1 MSIKISVKKA
11 KVIHVN
17 RWREARR
24 PLLEALDVE
33 QMIANETGDED
44 KQKEII
50 SKKQELRDVTKT
62 PLSNIKTI
70 KRLKTTWPECLGP
83 KPDDING

>member
-1 MSIKISVKKA
+1 MPIKISVKKA

-17 RWREARR
+17 RWREVRK
-24 PLLEALDVE
+24 PLLESLDVE
-33 QMIANETGDED
+33 QMVATETGDEE

-50 SKKQELRDVTKT
+50 AKKQELRDVTKT

-70 KRLKTTWPECLGP
+70 KKLKTTWPECLGV
-83 KPDDING
+83 KPDNIYG

>member
-1 MSIKISVKKA
+1 MPIKISVKKA

-17 RWREARR
+17 RWREVRK

-33 QMIANETGDED
+33 QMIAAEVKDEE

-50 SKKQELRDVTKT
+50 IKKQELRDVTKT

-70 KRLKTTWPECLGP
+70 KRLKTTWPECLGT
-83 KPDDING
+83 KPDNIYG